1 VALIVDM
8 HSCLCDMPAA
18 NYLQASLLQ
27 KKLNNCLI
35 VIEYLTNVL
44 DIDSCGKNSD
54 SFSAGKGDIRH

>member
-1 VALIVDM
+1 
-8 HSCLCDMPAA
+8 MPAA